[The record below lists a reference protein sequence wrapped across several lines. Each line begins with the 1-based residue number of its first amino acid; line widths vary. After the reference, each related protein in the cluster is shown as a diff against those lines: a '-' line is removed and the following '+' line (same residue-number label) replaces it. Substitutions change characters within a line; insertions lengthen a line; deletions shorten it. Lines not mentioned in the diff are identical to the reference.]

1 MITVIEICVL
11 TYFMTY
17 VFLFMG
23 SYGNATY
30 VMALLV
36 AGILSLRGMNTG
48 KGYRQ
53 VWRRESFVCDGIY
66 AGKISEVQVGG
77 ISERNFLLADDNLMY
92 SGYNNDSSVSGSWY
106 ELG

>member
-30 VMALLV
+30 VMPLLV
-36 AGILSLRGMNTG
+36 AGILSLRGMNT
-48 KGYRQ
+48 
-53 VWRRESFVCDGIY
+53 
-66 AGKISEVQVGG
+66 
-77 ISERNFLLADDNLMY
+77 
-92 SGYNNDSSVSGSWY
+92 
-106 ELG
+106 